1 MLLIDPLAATDLQS
15 TPVSDPAKA
24 NKSPNI
30 YHVYSADF
38 PVDLRNQL
46 TLPTL
51 RHFRFSTLGKKS
63 MYDFC
68 PRPKIIPL

>member
-24 NKSPNI
+24 SKSPNI

-46 TLPTL
+46 TLPTH
-51 RHFRFSTLGKKS
+51 RHFRVF
-63 MYDFC
+63 YI
-68 PRPKIIPL
+68 R